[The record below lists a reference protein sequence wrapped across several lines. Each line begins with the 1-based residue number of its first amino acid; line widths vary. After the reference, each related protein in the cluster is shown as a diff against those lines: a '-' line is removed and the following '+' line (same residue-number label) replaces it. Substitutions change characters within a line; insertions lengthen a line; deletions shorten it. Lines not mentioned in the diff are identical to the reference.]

1 MARGG
6 GSSGSGSGSGSGS
19 RASSITSAAMP
30 LLLVSDAGHRAVHLV
45 DVVHHRHVGYVVA
58 PGSKIGPRGVAANAC
73 GSLVAVSAWG
83 ADDSAYGDEVHLFK
97 GGDCAWT
104 PTCVVQVGHNAHP
117 SGLRFSSDGGTLCVA
132 AGTGYWSVA
141 LFSVGKDHQVQLL
154 SRRSEDLGCPVDVET
169 VEGFDGGWIVA
180 CNGSHRRDLGRF
192 FGDPSPTADALYFCW
207 WVEEEGASRRLQS
220 LMRAVALDGDWL
232 PSKLSAL
239 AHVPGVGL
247 VVREAGTCSMRIL
260 SGPGA
265 TS

>member
-1 MARGG
+1 
-6 GSSGSGSGSGSGS
+6 
-19 RASSITSAAMP
+19 
-30 LLLVSDAGHRAVHLV
+30 VSDAGHRAVHLV

-73 GSLVAVSAWG
+73 GSLVAVSAWE
-83 ADDSAYGDEVHLFK
+83 ADDIWFGGEVHLFK

-104 PTCVVQVGHNAHP
+104 RTCVVQVGRQVGRNTHP
-117 SGLRFSSDGGTLCVA
+117 SGLRFSSDGGRLCVA
-132 AGTGYWSVA
+132 AGSGTVA
-141 LFSVGKDHQVQLL
+141 LFSVGSDDRVQLL
-154 SRRSEDLGCPVDVET
+154 SRGLEGFGCAVDVEL
-169 VEGFDGGWIVA
+169 VEGFGGWVVA
-180 CNGSHRRDLGRF
+180 CTSPHRRDEAMY
-192 FGDPSPTADALYFCW
+192 DDSSPTADALYFCW

-220 LMRAVALDGDWL
+220 LNRAVALDGDWL

-265 TS
+265 AP